1 MINRSDNTC
10 WLAVAANRFV
20 LQFACLKNCI
30 NLEWKLTQLQWY
42 FWKCWFYDR
51 FFMSMS
57 NHPVI
62 KCWNCLKQKILFTL
76 KFNVT
81 LVQSSL
87 ISWEAQCW
95 IWTMVIIL
103 SIYWNRM
110 TMFKFRLNCDVA
122 QLFHKQLQT
131 ISWEFHGSGGLEGWG
146 RCVLKDMCPCSNCN
160 PWHGK
165 KKKVWDILSS
175 CAQSDSSGKIL
186 NL

>member
-10 WLAVAANRFV
+10 WLAVAANSFV
-20 LQFACLKNCI
+20 LQFACLNNCI
-30 NLEWKLTQLQWY
+30 NLEWKLAQLQWY
-42 FWKCWFYDR
+42 FWKCQFYGV
-51 FFMSMS
+51 FLMLMS
-57 NHPVI
+57 NQPVI
-62 KCWNCLKQKILFTL
+62 KCWSCLKQKILLTL

-81 LVQSSL
+81 LVQSSF

-103 SIYWNRM
+103 SIYWKRM
-110 TMFKFRLNCDVA
+110 TIFKFRPNSGVA
-122 QLFHKQLQT
+122 QIFHKQLQT
-131 ISWEFHGSGGLEGWG
+131 ISGEFHGSGRLEDRGK
-146 RCVLKDMCPCSNCN
+146 CVLKDLYPCSNCN

-165 KKKVWDILSS
+165 KRKVGILSS